1 MMKEK
6 VFCYFHND
14 DLDGWASSA
23 VVLRK
28 YPTATFCGYNYEPK
42 LPILAKE
49 YDIVFMVDC
58 SCSVEEMKYL
68 MENNK
73 KFIWI
78 DHHAKKILD
87 TLKVMNPDGLRDTDN
102 KNSACVLTWKYL
114 FPKKK
119 PSDVLLYIED
129 QDIWKFTLPNSREI
143 NMALN
148 IDCKDNR
155 MYLERLLYDDIFAVN
170 LLMLLEHGTLYLK
183 METNQIDFLLKTVRV
198 IDFHG
203 YKTGVINSPLHTSM
217 IGHRLLE
224 KNPDI
229 QVVLIWYCFGDDVMC
244 SLRSRGDVNV
254 SDIAMKYG
262 GGGHKPASGFRIKK
276 DVIEKILEGE
286 VNG

>member
-1 MMKEK
+1 MKEK
-6 VFCYFHND
+6 VFCYFHSD
-14 DLDGWASSA
+14 DNDGWASSA
-23 VVLRK
+23 VVLKK
-28 YPTATFCGYNYEPK
+28 YPTAAFCGYNYEPK
-42 LPILAKE
+42 LPILAKG

-78 DHHAKKILD
+78 DHHAKKIWD

-114 FPKKK
+114 YQKKK
-119 PSDVLLYIED
+119 IPDVLLYIED
-129 QDIWKFTLPNSREI
+129 QDIWKFTLLNSREI
-143 NMALN
+143 NMAMN

-155 MYLERLLYDDIFAVN
+155 MYLERLLNDEIFTFN
-170 LLMLLEHGTLYLK
+170 ILTLYNNGTAYLRVEK
-183 METNQIDFLLKTVRV
+183 NQIDFLLKTVKV
-198 IDFHG
+198 IDFYG
-203 YKTGVINSPLHTSM
+203 YKTGVINSPIHTSF
-217 IGHRLLE
+217 IGNRLLTE
-224 KNPDI
+224 NQNI
-229 QVVLIWYCFGDDVMC
+229 QVALIWYCFGDYVMC

-276 DVIEKILEGE
+276 DVIEDILGSE
-286 VNG
+286 